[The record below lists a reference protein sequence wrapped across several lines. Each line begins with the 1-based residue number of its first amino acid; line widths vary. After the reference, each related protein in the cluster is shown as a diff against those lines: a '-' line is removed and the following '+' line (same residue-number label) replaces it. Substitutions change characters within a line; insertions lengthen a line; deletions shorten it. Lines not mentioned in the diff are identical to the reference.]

1 MKRRFLIGSISAA
14 VIVILFA
21 LMWLYFSKQNLT
33 AYAFLEKHTVASDPL
48 FAAEEYLTEVSL
60 DNHTI
65 LLFYL
70 NREGTVSCAVVWETP
85 FSYHLL
91 RQDGGAPI
99 TTGQEAYPYHY
110 IGYQDG
116 NDWKWVAWGIRSD
129 NVKSVS
135 FNGKTMCNVFVPS
148 HSLDIVWLTGTG
160 IVEQFQYQVT
170 ASNQ

>member
-70 NREGTVSCAVVWETP
+70 NREDTVSCAV
-85 FSYHLL
+85 
-91 RQDGGAPI
+91 D
-99 TTGQEAYPYHY
+99 TGNTFFLSFAQTRWRGTNY
-110 IGYQDG
+110 D
-116 NDWKWVAWGIRSD
+116 RSR
-129 NVKSVS
+129 
-135 FNGKTMCNVFVPS
+135 
-148 HSLDIVWLTGTG
+148 SLSISLYR
-160 IVEQFQYQVT
+160 I
-170 ASNQ
+170 SRRK